1 MNMEKTFCVY
11 MHTNKING
19 KKYIGITS
27 QRPKRRFLNGKG
39 YQTQFL
45 GKAVKKYGWEN
56 FETQILFDGIS
67 EEEAKQKE
75 IELIAEHK
83 TTDPTI
89 GYNIAMGGDG
99 TIGYH
104 HTEEAKQKMHDAKA
118 GKPLTDEHKRKISE
132 ANREIPK
139 TDEAKKNMSEAQKK
153 RDKEIQERMTKSHY
167 VPIFCLETQKQY
179 ESITACAIELGI
191 AKGNIANVL
200 NGKRDQTCGY
210 HFEYLEQKAPKPRK
224 GATEEVKNKVSVAN
238 GRPIVCVETGEVF
251 HGIYFASRKTGICA
265 SSIGKV
271 CRKEREKA
279 GGYRW
284 AYADK

>member
-1 MNMEKTFCVY
+1 MGKTFCVY
-11 MHTNKING
+11 LHTNKNNG
-19 KKYIGITS
+19 KKYVGITC
-27 QRPKRRFLNGKG
+27 QKPENRFLNGKG
-39 YQTQFL
+39 YQKQYF
-45 GKAVKKYGWEN
+45 GKAIRKYGWES
-56 FETQILFDGIS
+56 FETKILFEGLS
-67 EEEAKQKE
+67 ESKAKEKE
-75 IELIAEHK
+75 IELIAELE
-83 TTDPTI
+83 TNNPLV
-89 GYNIAMGGDG
+89 GYNITMGGDG

-104 HTEEAKQKMHDAKA
+104 HTEKAKQKMHDAKA

-132 ANREIPK
+132 ANKGIPK

-153 RDKEIQERMTKSHY
+153 RDKEIQERITKSHY

-200 NGKRDQTCGY
+200 NGKREQTCGY
-210 HFEYLEQKAPKPRK
+210 HFEYLGQKAPKSRK
-224 GATEEVKNKVSVAN
+224 GATEEVKNKLSVAN
-238 GRPIVCVETGEVF
+238 GKPIVCVETGEVF
-251 HGIYFASRKTGICA
+251 HGIYFASRQTGICA

>member
-1 MNMEKTFCVY
+1 MGKTFCVY
-11 MHTNKING
+11 LHTNKNNG
-19 KKYIGITS
+19 KKYVGITC
-27 QRPKRRFLNGKG
+27 QKPENRFLNGKG
-39 YQTQFL
+39 YQKQYF
-45 GKAVKKYGWEN
+45 GKAIRKYGWES
-56 FETQILFDGIS
+56 FETKILFEGLS
-67 EEEAKQKE
+67 ESKAKEKE
-75 IELIAEHK
+75 IELIAELE
-83 TTDPTI
+83 TNNPLV
-89 GYNIAMGGDG
+89 GYNITIGGDG

-104 HTEEAKQKMHDAKA
+104 HTEKAKQKIHDAKA

-132 ANREIPK
+132 ANKGIPK

-153 RDKEIQERMTKSHY
+153 RDKEIQERITKSHY

-191 AKGNIANVL
+191 SKGNIANVL
-200 NGKRDQTCGY
+200 NGKREQTCGY
-210 HFEYLEQKAPKPRK
+210 HFEYLEQKAPKSRK
-224 GATEEVKNKVSVAN
+224 GATEEVKNKLSVAN
-238 GRPIVCVETGEVF
+238 GKPIVCVETGEVF
-251 HGIYFASRKTGICA
+251 HGIYFASRQTGICA

>member
-1 MNMEKTFCVY
+1 MKKTFCVY

-27 QRPKRRFLNGKG
+27 QRPKKRFLNGKG
-39 YQTQFL
+39 YQRQVL

-67 EEEAKQKE
+67 EAEAKQKE

-104 HTEEAKQKMHDAKA
+104 HTEKAKQKMHDAKA

-132 ANREIPK
+132 ANKGIPK

-153 RDKEIQERMTKSHY
+153 RDKEIQERITKSHY

-191 AKGNIANVL
+191 AKGNISKVL
-200 NGKRDQTCGY
+200 SGEREKTNGLSFSYVEKHPKRKRKPATEEAKNKISLINGKRVICID
-210 HFEYLEQKAPKPRK
+210 
-224 GATEEVKNKVSVAN
+224 
-238 GRPIVCVETGEVF
+238 TGETYQSAECAGRNK
-251 HGIYFASRKTGICA
+251 GIKGSCISR
-265 SSIGKV
+265 V
-271 CRKEREKA
+271 CRGEREKT